1 MAKLKNITLSAPQNL
16 LNRARAKALE
26 QNSTLN
32 ALFREWLESMSREP
46 SNVEEVRALL
56 ATLSY
61 ASAGKKFSRDE
72 MNER

>member
-32 ALFREWLESMSREP
+32 ALFRVWLESMSREP